1 MAESRSFFVY
11 ILRCSDGS
19 FYVGHS
25 TDVSE
30 RIAAHNAGRGAV
42 WTSCRTPVVL
52 VYKEAFATEA
62 DAVVRERQFKRW
74 THAKK
79 NALVQG
85 NLASLKRLS
94 RCRTMDLPN
103 VESL

>member
-1 MAESRSFFVY
+1 MDNEGVFFVY

-30 RIAAHNAGRGAV
+30 RIAAHNAGQGAI
-42 WTSCRTPVVL
+42 WTTCRRPVRL
-52 VYKEAFATEA
+52 VYVETCATEA
-62 DAVVRERQFKRW
+62 AAVKRERQIKRW

-79 NALVQG
+79 EALVEG
-85 NLASLKRLS
+85 DLARLKELS
-94 RCRTMDLPN
+94 KAN
-103 VESL
+103 